1 MKEFLKYTFATVC
14 GLILTGV
21 VFTIL
26 GIISLA
32 GMVASTSGTETI
44 VKDRSVFV
52 LELKGSVMER
62 YQENPIMQKT
72 FSKRDCCT
80 VFTIGANLTGYVR

>member
-32 GMVASTSGTETI
+32 GMVASTSGTETT

-62 YQENPIMQKT
+62 YQEIQSCNFRGKLCDL
-72 FSKRDCCT
+72 RA
-80 VFTIGANLTGYVR
+80 G